1 VFEAG
6 EREAPTRSG
15 PLFTRRKATA
25 PKRLKA
31 NSRSLQRLMLL
42 PLGAESD
49 LITRIPYAS
58 PTGLR
63 SRTRKRP
70 PLRARRRRIGVA
82 SPIAEMPPGRNPR
95 YRKSNS
101 ELLAGSYLGKN
112 GRFFDDA
119 DVVQLLREA
128 VDREGS
134 ISAFAKRAG
143 LHRVAVNNILNGRRP
158 VSQRLAKALGLR
170 KVYVAE

>member
-1 VFEAG
+1 
-6 EREAPTRSG
+6 
-15 PLFTRRKATA
+15 
-25 PKRLKA
+25 
-31 NSRSLQRLMLL
+31 
-42 PLGAESD
+42 
-49 LITRIPYAS
+49 
-58 PTGLR
+58 
-63 SRTRKRP
+63 
-70 PLRARRRRIGVA
+70 
-82 SPIAEMPPGRNPR
+82 MPPGRNPR